1 MASIRK
7 TKKLLKMRK
16 QAVEIS
22 VKDWDIED
30 GNKALVT
37 MDCDFVFNKFGVTVV
52 CCNIP
57 CEFIPYWQIGNINT
71 IKL

>member
-1 MASIRK
+1 MKIRK

-16 QAVEIS
+16 QTVEIS
-22 VKDWDIED
+22 VKDWDVKD

-37 MDCDFVFNKFGVTVV
+37 MDCDFKFNKFGVTVV
-52 CCNIP
+52 CCDIP
-57 CEFIPYWQIGNINT
+57 FEFIPYWQIGHINT

>member
-16 QAVEIS
+16 QTVEIS

-37 MDCDFVFNKFGVTVV
+37 MDCSFEFTKCGITVV
-52 CCNIP
+52 CCDIP
-57 CEFIPYWQIGNINT
+57 CEFIPYWQIGQVKT

>member
-1 MASIRK
+1 MKIRK
-7 TKKLLKMRK
+7 IKKLLKMRK

-22 VKDWDIED
+22 VKDWDVED

-37 MDCDFVFNKFGVTVV
+37 MDCNFEFSKFGVTIV

-57 CEFIPYWQIGNINT
+57 FEFIPYRQIENIN
-71 IKL
+71 IVKI

>member
-1 MASIRK
+1 MTSIRK

-37 MDCDFVFNKFGVTVV
+37 MDCDFKFNKFGVTVV

-57 CEFIPYWQIGNINT
+57 CEFIPYWQVGNINN

>member
-16 QAVEIS
+16 YAVEIS

-37 MDCDFVFNKFGVTVV
+37 MDCDFKFGKFGVTVV
-52 CCNIP
+52 CCGIS

>member
-1 MASIRK
+1 MKIRK

-16 QAVEIS
+16 HTVEIS

-37 MDCDFVFNKFGVTVV
+37 MDCDFKFKKFGVTVV

>member
-37 MDCDFVFNKFGVTVV
+37 MDCDFEFNKFGVTVV

>member
-7 TKKLLKMRK
+7 TKKFLKMRK

-22 VKDWDIED
+22 VRDWDIEE

-37 MDCDFVFNKFGVTVV
+37 MDCNFEFERFGVTVV
-52 CCNIP
+52 CCDIP
-57 CEFIPYWQIGNINT
+57 CEFIPYRQIGNINI

>member
-1 MASIRK
+1 MASIKKAKKRLK
-7 TKKLLKMRK
+7 TRK

-37 MDCDFVFNKFGVTVV
+37 MDCSFKFTKFGVTIV
-52 CCNIP
+52 CCDIP
-57 CEFIPYWQIGNINT
+57 CEFIPFWQISQIST
-71 IKL
+71 ITL

>member
-1 MASIRK
+1 MKIRK
-7 TKKLLKMRK
+7 TKKFLKMRK
-16 QAVEIS
+16 QTVEIS

-37 MDCDFVFNKFGVTVV
+37 MDCSFEFKKFGVTVV
-52 CCNIP
+52 CYNIP
-57 CEFIPYWQIGNINT
+57 CEFIPYWQIGHINT

>member
-1 MASIRK
+1 MKIRK

-16 QAVEIS
+16 QAVEIT
-22 VKDWDIED
+22 VKDWNIED

-37 MDCDFVFNKFGVTVV
+37 MDCDFEFNKFGVTVA
-52 CCNIP
+52 CCDIP
-57 CEFIPYWQIGNINT
+57 YEFIPYWQIGSINT

>member
-16 QAVEIS
+16 QAVEIL
-22 VKDWDIED
+22 VKDWDIEE

-37 MDCDFVFNKFGVTVV
+37 MDCDFEFSKFGVIVV
-52 CCNIP
+52 CCDIP

>member
-7 TKKLLKMRK
+7 TKKLLKMKK
-16 QAVEIS
+16 QTVEIS

-37 MDCDFVFNKFGVTVV
+37 VDCSFEFTKFGVTVV
-52 CCNIP
+52 CCTIP
-57 CEFIPYWQIGNINT
+57 CEFIPYWQIGRVKT

>member
-1 MASIRK
+1 MKIRK

-37 MDCDFVFNKFGVTVV
+37 MDCSFEFTKFGVTVI
-52 CCNIP
+52 CCDTP
-57 CEFIPYWQIGNINT
+57 CEFIPYWQIGQVNT